1 MNKEYLNIYNNL
13 VKLTRNKTLYLVL
26 KNEDTFSD
34 RMTFLLLH
42 LSFFLKEYKKTKSK
56 EYMQSIFDF
65 IIRQIELSIREIGH
79 GDVTVN
85 KKMKEY
91 VNLLYSIIA
100 QVDNWDELLID
111 KKKQIFSYLFEIKTN
126 NDYLC
131 KYFSNFTKFLKKNT
145 LNQFTKDIIN
155 LKF

>member
-126 NDYLC
+126 DDYLC

>member
-13 VKLTRNKTLYLVL
+13 VKLTRNKSLYLVL

-91 VNLLYSIIA
+91 VNLFFLI
-100 QVDNWDELLID
+100 VDY
-111 KKKQIFSYLFEIKTN
+111 QS
-126 NDYLC
+126 
-131 KYFSNFTKFLKKNT
+131 LKV
-145 LNQFTKDIIN
+145 L
-155 LKF
+155 

>member
-91 VNLLYSIIA
+91 VNLMHALFNKVESWENL
-100 QVDNWDELLID
+100 DLRSKN
-111 KKKQIFSYLFEIKTN
+111 KIFSDFIDVDKESSFFVSYFDKYILYLTKNSFN
-126 NDYLC
+126 Y
-131 KYFSNFTKFLKKNT
+131 FTKEV
-145 LNQFTKDIIN
+145 IS

>member
-111 KKKQIFSYLFEIKTN
+111 KKKQIFSNLFEIKTN
-126 NDYLC
+126 DDYLC

>member
-1 MNKEYLNIYNNL
+1 MNKEYINIYNNL

-100 QVDNWDELLID
+100 QVDIWDELLID

-126 NDYLC
+126 DDYLC

>member
-111 KKKQIFSYLFEIKTN
+111 KKK
-126 NDYLC
+126 
-131 KYFSNFTKFLKKNT
+131 
-145 LNQFTKDIIN
+145 
-155 LKF
+155 

>member
-100 QVDNWDELLID
+100 EIDIWDELLID
-111 KKKQIFSYLFEIKTN
+111 KKKQIFSNLFEIKKN
-126 NDYLC
+126 DDYLC
-131 KYFSNFTKFLKKNT
+131 KYFSYFTKFLKKNT

>member
-13 VKLTRNKTLYLVL
+13 VKLTRNKSLYLVL

-126 NDYLC
+126 DDYLC

>member
-65 IIRQIELSIREIGH
+65 IIRQIELSIREMGH

-100 QVDNWDELLID
+100 EIDNWDELLID

-126 NDYLC
+126 DDYLC

>member
-111 KKKQIFSYLFEIKTN
+111 KKKQIFSNLFEIKKN
-126 NDYLC
+126 DDYLC
-131 KYFSNFTKFLKKNT
+131 KYFSNFTKFLKKKHFKSIYKRYN
-145 LNQFTKDIIN
+145 KP
-155 LKF
+155 

>member
-126 NDYLC
+126 DDYLC
-131 KYFSNFTKFLKKNT
+131 KYFSNFTKFLKNFP
-145 LNQFTKDIIN
+145 LSS
-155 LKF
+155 

>member
-34 RMTFLLLH
+34 RVTFLLLH

-126 NDYLC
+126 DDYLC

>member
-1 MNKEYLNIYNNL
+1 MNKTNLYNNF
-13 VKLTRNKTLYLVL
+13 VKISRNNELY
-26 KNEDTFSD
+26 KKFTKQDSFSD
-34 RMTFLLLH
+34 RLSILLIH
-42 LSFFLKEYKKTKSK
+42 FAFFIKYKK
-56 EYMQSIFDF
+56 ENYSIDILQETHDNFFRSLESD
-65 IIRQIELSIREIGH
+65 IRETGH

-126 NDYLC
+126 DDYLC

>member
-126 NDYLC
+126 DDYLC

-145 LNQFTKDIIN
+145 LNQFTKDIID

>member
-100 QVDNWDELLID
+100 EIAIWDELLID

-126 NDYLC
+126 DDYLC

>member
-1 MNKEYLNIYNNL
+1 
-13 VKLTRNKTLYLVL
+13 
-26 KNEDTFSD
+26 
-34 RMTFLLLH
+34 
-42 LSFFLKEYKKTKSK
+42 
-56 EYMQSIFDF
+56 MQSIFDF

-126 NDYLC
+126 DDYLC

>member
-91 VNLLYSIIA
+91 VNLMHALFNKVESWENL
-100 QVDNWDELLID
+100 DLRSKN
-111 KKKQIFSYLFEIKTN
+111 KIFSDFIDVDKSLFFFLIAFKI
-126 NDYLC
+126 
-131 KYFSNFTKFLKKNT
+131 SNLSEKIFF
-145 LNQFTKDIIN
+145 FAYS
-155 LKF
+155 